1 MTFHTLMAICACSF
15 YLLAGPAS
23 AQISPEPAP
32 AGSAVSLIE
41 RISMEEV
48 SQEMARRLSALP
60 GVRGVE
66 RLDGLVNSL
75 RIVTHSDVSIRLD
88 TLQARVNLPDAIVEA
103 EYSRFENNV
112 RNLLAQ
118 QDPFKLAQLRVV
130 IRTTEAIN
138 AFEVQTA
145 ALGQRNGVVR
155 RPFSEG
161 LEEVVV
167 GDTPTTIALMPTGRL
182 TDLELGATQ
191 AFDRA
196 RANTLKE
203 LSGLKWTVN
212 DGLLAAD
219 SNQPYATSLLA
230 LDPVW
235 TTIEKQLGGPLAA
248 AVPTRD
254 TLVVGRADR
263 VRDMARLATIAA
275 SGAGNTGSVSGKV
288 LVRQGAIW
296 VPR

>member
-1 MTFHTLMAICACSF
+1 
-15 YLLAGPAS
+15 
-23 AQISPEPAP
+23 
-32 AGSAVSLIE
+32 
-41 RISMEEV
+41 
-48 SQEMARRLSALP
+48 
-60 GVRGVE
+60 
-66 RLDGLVNSL
+66 
-75 RIVTHSDVSIRLD
+75 
-88 TLQARVNLPDAIVEA
+88 
-103 EYSRFENNV
+103 
-112 RNLLAQ
+112 
-118 QDPFKLAQLRVV
+118 VV

-235 TTIEKQLGGPLAA
+235 TTIEKQLGGPLAV

>member
-15 YLLAGPAS
+15 YVLAGPAS

-41 RISMEEV
+41 RISIEEV

-235 TTIEKQLGGPLAA
+235 TTIEKQLGGPLAV

>member
-15 YLLAGPAS
+15 YVLAGPAS

-167 GDTPTTIALMPTGRL
+167 GDTPTTIALMPTSRL

-235 TTIEKQLGGPLAA
+235 TTIEKQLGGPLAV

>member
-15 YLLAGPAS
+15 YVLAGPAS

-138 AFEVQTA
+138 VFEVQTA

-235 TTIEKQLGGPLAA
+235 TTIEKQLGGPLAV